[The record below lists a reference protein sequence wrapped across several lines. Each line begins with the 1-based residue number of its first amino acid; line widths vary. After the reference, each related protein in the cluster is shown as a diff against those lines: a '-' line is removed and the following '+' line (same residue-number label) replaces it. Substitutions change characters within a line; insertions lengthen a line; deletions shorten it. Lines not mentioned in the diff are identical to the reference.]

1 MMRLLIVLAL
11 ALGGLAGMVA
21 CSESESVVVQ
31 NNTTKT
37 VVVYEDDR
45 PTTLIGPGI
54 SRSFDI
60 SDFRGTLTYEIRYFC
75 NEKTCDQTV
84 LAERTFTWEEVQQA
98 GGIELA
104 VEPSALG
111 ER

>member
-1 MMRLLIVLAL
+1 MRLLVVLAV
-11 ALGGLAGMVA
+11 AFAGLAGMVA
-21 CSESESVVVQ
+21 CSQSESVVVQ
-31 NNTTKT
+31 NNTTRT

-75 NEKTCDQTV
+75 DQTV